1 MTTEPTLPLVP
12 PTPVALD
19 EPAVEA
25 PAPAAA
31 PPTPAG
37 PRVRWAGIIWGAV
50 LAGIAASALWLLA
63 DPARSA
69 PVREWLLTLS
79 PESFN
84 PGVIVGVII
93 LVVGVLLLIGG
104 AVALL
109 HRAQVRASIEP

>member
-1 MTTEPTLPLVP
+1 MTTEPTLPLIP

-19 EPAVEA
+19 EPPVEA
-25 PAPAAA
+25 PTPAPAAT
-31 PPTPAG
+31 PTG

-69 PVREWLLTLS
+69 PIREWLLTLS

-84 PGVIVGVII
+84 PGIIVGVVI

-109 HRAQVRASIEP
+109 HRAQIRASIEP